1 MRIKKVTQPKGTNQC
16 GQAIIAMLGNISIQE
31 AIKIMG
37 TAGLTRT
44 KHLLLALKFLGLKVG
59 SPKLLRIPRGWI
71 KPELCVVHIQ
81 FGNHWKKHWTLWNG
95 QEDCFYD
102 PAIETKII
110 EPFYEDGGARKLSY
124 LEVKE
129 SI

>member
-1 MRIKKVTQPKGTNQC
+1 MIIKKVIQPKGTNQC

-44 KHLLLALKFLGLKVG
+44 KHLLIALKILGLKVG
-59 SPKLLRIPRGWI
+59 SDRLLRIPRGWI

-81 FGNHWKKHWTLWNG
+81 FGSHWKKHWTLWNG
-95 QEDCFYD
+95 HEDCFYD
-102 PAIETKII
+102 PAIEAKII